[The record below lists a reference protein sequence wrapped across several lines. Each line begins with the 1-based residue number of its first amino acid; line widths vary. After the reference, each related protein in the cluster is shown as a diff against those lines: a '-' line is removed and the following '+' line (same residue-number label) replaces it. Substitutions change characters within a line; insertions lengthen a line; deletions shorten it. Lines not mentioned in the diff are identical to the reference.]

1 MPSYVVITD
10 NTGAALGEGPIYR
23 ATRWTAAS
31 RLDRAARCSFEV
43 PAADPRAHDL
53 LQNKRQ
59 AHYYAVLD
67 DGPQEVGTLI
77 IDQIE
82 TVVEGRAEPML
93 RVSGD
98 NLLAELAT
106 RSVHGLELYDVETV
120 TATAVS
126 HVWRYG
132 DGSTYYSDLMDAA
145 YDGDGGTVYQIDIGL
160 KDWNY
165 LYVAGATPLSA
176 TTLTLTGTSTAA
188 SGDIGAQYYNG
199 DGWYD
204 LVITSD
210 GTHDGTRTLGQSGKI
225 AWERPVD
232 QVMTT
237 HDGVEAYW
245 VRLHPTVSTT
255 DGLYIAEV
263 DVDQDCETLTGL
275 ADIMAY
281 APAGWTVSTSNG
293 GYATTKNGA
302 YMQFAG
308 ETVLEALTMLA
319 EHTGEHFRLGV
330 GKSIDWL
337 QDDPQENPTDSGV
350 YAVGMAGAADSGNLD
365 ACYITELEEMRDS
378 YQQISRIYAKGA
390 GVGNAQVTLAGCT
403 VTPEAGYSIDYDEI
417 QGLRYYYL
425 AHDATEASLGRV
437 EAVRTWPEAGQ
448 MEADSA
454 HAELAANALYQV
466 AYEYLKRHITP
477 QYAYTLRVAHLER
490 EVWPGETVRVTY
502 RRHRD
507 GERYIDID
515 GAMVVLGV
523 EMVEDGAGV
532 RTAALEIASTDA
544 WPLEGGEFLVRELR
558 NARRRHAGNG
568 GVGVIGGG
576 GSVETLKDMALN
588 SVIVLDSGQPYPL
601 VYSPSDAG
609 WTAAAAVAG
618 AGDVIW
624 LPAAGFSADIT
635 IPAGVTVRGRG
646 PATVIAGTVTGAS
659 GATLQGV
666 YVRVVGDSPDPLYG
680 VKGAGDKFRV
690 LDCFVYVEN
699 ATGPARAVACVSGGE
714 TRCQNVRVAALGGS
728 EGYGFYQDAGD
739 LYVDHCVARAKDC
752 TTAPLRRRG

>member
-1 MPSYVVITD
+1 
-10 NTGAALGEGPIYR
+10 
-23 ATRWTAAS
+23 
-31 RLDRAARCSFEV
+31 
-43 PAADPRAHDL
+43 
-53 LQNKRQ
+53 
-59 AHYYAVLD
+59 
-67 DGPQEVGTLI
+67 
-77 IDQIE
+77 
-82 TVVEGRAEPML
+82 
-93 RVSGD
+93 
-98 NLLAELAT
+98 
-106 RSVHGLELYDVETV
+106 
-120 TATAVS
+120 
-126 HVWRYG
+126 
-132 DGSTYYSDLMDAA
+132 
-145 YDGDGGTVYQIDIGL
+145 
-160 KDWNY
+160 
-165 LYVAGATPLSA
+165 
-176 TTLTLTGTSTAA
+176 
-188 SGDIGAQYYNG
+188 
-199 DGWYD
+199 
-204 LVITSD
+204 
-210 GTHDGTRTLGQSGKI
+210 
-225 AWERPVD
+225 
-232 QVMTT
+232 
-237 HDGVEAYW
+237 
-245 VRLHPTVSTT
+245 
-255 DGLYIAEV
+255 
-263 DVDQDCETLTGL
+263 
-275 ADIMAY
+275 
-281 APAGWTVSTSNG
+281 
-293 GYATTKNGA
+293 
-302 YMQFAG
+302 
-308 ETVLEALTMLA
+308 
-319 EHTGEHFRLGV
+319 
-330 GKSIDWL
+330 
-337 QDDPQENPTDSGV
+337 
-350 YAVGMAGAADSGNLD
+350 
-365 ACYITELEEMRDS
+365 
-378 YQQISRIYAKGA
+378 
-390 GVGNAQVTLAGCT
+390 
-403 VTPEAGYSIDYDEI
+403 
-417 QGLRYYYL
+417 LRYYYL

-502 RRHRD
+502 KRHRD